1 MSLALSEI
9 TIVDRSCTQGYQV
22 QVHNILTEMKLV
34 MKGSEVRKCKKS
46 EERNSEALGSVLLVD
61 KWNFWVFK
69 TIKMEDIR

>member
-34 MKGSEVRKCKKS
+34 MKGSEVRKCKKVKK
-46 EERNSEALGSVLLVD
+46 ETHLGSVLLVD

-69 TIKMEDIR
+69 TSKMEDIR